1 MALAGVL
8 RMGRELGIQTIVEGV
23 ETAEVRDLIKTFGAN
38 KAQGYF
44 FARPA
49 PFDELLALLRRAGR

>member
-1 MALAGVL
+1 V
-8 RMGRELGIQTIVEGV
+8 ETIVEGV
-23 ETAEVRDLIKTFGAN
+23 ETAEVRDLVKRFGAN

-49 PFDELLALLRRAGR
+49 PFDDLVALLRQAGR